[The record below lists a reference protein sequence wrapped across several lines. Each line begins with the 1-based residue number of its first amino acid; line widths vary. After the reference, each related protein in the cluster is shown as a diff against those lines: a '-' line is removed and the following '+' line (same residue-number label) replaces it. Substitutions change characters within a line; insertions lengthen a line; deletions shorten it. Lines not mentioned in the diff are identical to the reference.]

1 MVVAMETWTNTN
13 GKLNLLNASSPS
25 VDVVTM
31 DPIVIV
37 STMTKKQERKLRADS
52 IA

>member
-13 GKLNLLNASSPS
+13 GSSPS